1 MTEHYQTSAAE
12 EIDLVELFRAL
23 WRQRL
28 LITGVTLIVMLVAA
42 AYAFLSTS
50 YYQTRTY
57 LRPVPHSS
65 LDQLNETGIYKLTP
79 EEALNRVTGGLS
91 SYDNRLDFF
100 LSNQELFQQ
109 IEKRG
114 DSLELTFANFNED
127 AFEMLFPDP
136 KRTDNRNAFVGLG
149 LTYPAG
155 MDGASVVNGF
165 VDYVLELERHEI
177 AVDLESLIKNRLAS
191 LDMNMEAQ
199 RASYSASKEAEIA
212 ALLEEDALKR
222 AELEDELIA
231 LRAELKT
238 RRANRIQ
245 QLDEAIS
252 IAGSLGIRTPT
263 SLSAMAESP
272 RSGTQIIRTEVTNQ
286 EAPLYFRGT
295 EALTAE
301 RDALASRTSD
311 DFIEPR
317 IAEIQS
323 ELDMLKTNR
332 EVEILKGREGED
344 LYLTNLAQLREEA
357 ARLKGIKLDTERLR
371 LVRLDQ
377 PALQPLSPVKP
388 KKAMI
393 LALGFVLG
401 GMLGVFIAL
410 VRSLLGRTELRPTHG
425 SLQSEPPAR
434 RGSP

>member
-1 MTEHYQTSAAE
+1 MTVQYQTSTSE

-23 WRQRL
+23 WRQKL
-28 LITGVTLIVMLVAA
+28 LILGITAVVTLIAA
-42 AYAFLSTS
+42 AYAFLATP
-50 YYQTRTY
+50 YYQTKTY
-57 LRPVPHSS
+57 LRPVPQSS

-79 EEALNRVTGGLS
+79 EEAINRVAGALS

-100 LSNQELFQQ
+100 LNNQELLQQ

-114 DSLELTFANFNED
+114 DSLEQAFANFNED

-136 KRTDNRNAFVGLG
+136 KRTDNRSAFVGLR
-149 LTYPAG
+149 LTYPEG
-155 MDGASVVNGF
+155 MDGAAVVNGF
-165 VDYVLELERHEI
+165 VAHVLELERREI
-177 AVDLESLIKNRLAS
+177 TEDLESLINNRLAS

-199 RASYSASKEAEIA
+199 RANYSATKEAKIA

-222 AELEDELIA
+222 AELQDELTA

-238 RRANRIQ
+238 RRTNRIQ
-245 QLDEAIS
+245 ELNEAIS
-252 IAGSLGIRTPT
+252 IADSLGIRNPT
-263 SLSAMAESP
+263 SPSAMTASP
-272 RSGTQIIRTEVTNQ
+272 PSGTQVIRTEVTNQ
-286 EAPLYFRGT
+286 KAPLYFMGT

-301 RDALASRTSD
+301 RDALVARTSD

-323 ELDMLKTNR
+323 ELAMLEHNR
-332 EVEILKGREGED
+332 EVEILKEREGED
-344 LYLTNLAQLREEA
+344 LYLTNLAELREEA

-377 PALQPLSPVKP
+377 LALQSLNPIKP

-393 LALGFVLG
+393 LALGLVLG
-401 GMLGVFIAL
+401 GMLGVFVAL
-410 VRSLLGRTELRPTHG
+410 IRSLMTRSNEQHPVL
-425 SLQSEPPAR
+425 S
-434 RGSP
+434 